1 VEGPAVFIDPW
12 GKGDKMSEETAVRP
26 APTGMTKKTPETI
39 EAVLKAVEAG
49 GTLTDAARVAGI
61 GRRTLYDWLEQDT
74 ELVERID
81 EAKLRR
87 REKLLKRIEQSSE
100 EGDWKA
106 AAWILERTM
115 PEEFSRNAKVTIGGQ
130 LATNSVTVN
139 KVEIDAGDPERIAR
153 ILGTLAI
160 AGAIGIAGEA
170 GGAGEGD
177 DAEADEVHSAGA

>member
-1 VEGPAVFIDPW
+1 
-12 GKGDKMSEETAVRP
+12 MSEEITSKP
-26 APTGMTKKTPETI
+26 APIGMTKKTPETI
-39 EAVLKAVEAG
+39 EAVLNAIEAG

-61 GRRTLYDWLEQDT
+61 GRRTLYDWLEQDP
-74 ELVERID
+74 ELGERID

-87 REKLLKRIEQSSE
+87 REKLLRRIEQSSE

-115 PEEFSRNAKVTIGGQ
+115 PEEFSRNAKVTVGGQ
-130 LATNSVTVN
+130 LATSNVIVN

-160 AGAIGIAGEA
+160 ASALSVAGET
-170 GGAGEGD
+170 GGVGD
-177 DAEADEVHSAGA
+177 SDDTEDDEVYSTGA